1 MATCGKCLQIV
12 RATMWW
18 FFWVSEIVMHYKI
31 VGFSAKRIPWS
42 DVIWQWTFRE
52 AIHQEDRLANN
63 SDQHWNS
70 IKSNQKSY
78 RTCIKM
84 SQLLDLKTSQLSQN
98 VLIISKC
105 GSNYLK
111 MSQLPPGVDL
121 RTESNI
127 LEELFPWQK

>member
-1 MATCGKCLQIV
+1 
-12 RATMWW
+12 
-18 FFWVSEIVMHYKI
+18 
-31 VGFSAKRIPWS
+31 
-42 DVIWQWTFRE
+42 
-52 AIHQEDRLANN
+52 
-63 SDQHWNS
+63 
-70 IKSNQKSY
+70 
-78 RTCIKM
+78 M

-127 LEELFPWQK
+127 LEELFP